1 MTPLRLLALVAASL
15 ASAGAVAALPA
26 ASDLMFGSE
35 VRRAGTMTTT
45 RAVHQ
50 AALLIDG
57 RVLITGGCPGH
68 GCSSTL
74 ASAEL
79 FDPATGRFSPI
90 GNMTEPRST
99 HLTILLPDSRIL
111 LAGGWTGR
119 HVTGSA
125 EVFDPT
131 TGRFAAAGQMTAPRM
146 GAMAAPLGRGRT
158 LIAGGQ
164 DRPRSLVASAEIY
177 DAATGRFTSTGP
189 MTEPRS
195 AAAAVTLP
203 NGQVL
208 VTGGNRSRGEVLQ
221 TAELYEPATGRFRP
235 TGRMMVPRHK
245 HAAVLLADG
254 RVLII
259 GGSDQRDG
267 QGRYTTTEFYDPATE
282 RFTAGPRMHAA
293 RYKIVD
299 AVVALPDGTV
309 LVAGDGER
317 PEIYDPGTGAFR
329 RMTGTAIGALAF
341 STATRLMDGRVLVV
355 GGYDE
360 QIRSTDGAW
369 TAALSP

>member
-1 MTPLRLLALVAASL
+1 MTPLRLVAVIVVSL
-15 ASAGAVAALPA
+15 ASAGVVAALPA
-26 ASDLMFGSE
+26 ASDLAFGSE

-45 RAVHQ
+45 RAAHQ

-79 FDPATGRFSPI
+79 FDPATGRFAPA

-99 HLTILLPDSRIL
+99 HLTILLPNSQIL
-111 LAGGWTGR
+111 LAGGWNGR
-119 HVTGSA
+119 RVTGSA
-125 EVFDPT
+125 EVYDPA
-131 TGRFAAAGQMTAPRM
+131 TGEFAGAGQMTSPRM

-164 DRPRSLVASAEIY
+164 DRPRSMVASAEIY
-177 DAATGRFTSTGP
+177 DASTGRFTPTGP
-189 MTEPRS
+189 MADPRS

-203 NGQVL
+203 DGQVL
-208 VTGGNRSRGEVLQ
+208 VTGGTRARGEVLQ
-221 TAELYEPATGRFRP
+221 SAEVYDPATGRFRP
-235 TGRMMVPRHK
+235 VGRMMVPRHK

-267 QGRYTTTEFYDPATE
+267 HGRYTTTEFYDPVTE
-282 RFTAGPRMHAA
+282 RFTAGPRMQSA

-329 RMTGTAIGALAF
+329 RMTGTTIGALAF
-341 STATRLMDGRVLVV
+341 STATRLVDGRVLVV

-360 QIRSTDGAW
+360 RIRSTDGAW
-369 TAALSP
+369 TAEASP